1 MPRDI
6 RNLVPVIRTLLLR
19 EILSLLVCVIHPG
32 IQQPMLTE
40 PPVTLHGHINPSNFH
55 LSQIHHRPA
64 KLIGS
69 RHGNNLIRHLVIV
82 GIHLYVQPQQHPF
95 IKVAIISHSHVILVR
110 VLRFQIYIPDKSIIQ
125 IIQRRHSEHSLI
137 KSPHV
142 KIRHTERLP
151 RHHDRGCIFL
161 HIIRCPIR
169 HLRPLMHESPQ
180 HACLK
185 FKTVK
190 MQGRRHGP

>member
-6 RNLVPVIRTLLLR
+6 RNLISIIRTLFLCK
-19 EILSLLVCVIHPG
+19 ILGLLVCVIHPG

-40 PPVTLHGHINPSNFH
+40 PPITLQGYINTSNFH

-64 KLIGS
+64 KLVGS
-69 RHGNNLIRHLVIV
+69 RHGNNLIGHLVIV
-82 GIHLYVQPQQHPF
+82 GVHLYVQPLQHPF
-95 IKVAIISHSHVILVR
+95 VKVAIISHSHVILVR
-110 VLRFQIYIPDKSIIQ
+110 VLWFQIYIPDKSIIQ
-125 IIQRRHSEHSLI
+125 IIQRRHSEHTLI

-151 RHHDRGCIFL
+151 RHHDRGSIFL
-161 HIIRCPIR
+161 HIIGCPIR

-185 FKTVK
+185 FKTIK
-190 MQGRRHGP
+190 MQGRCHGP